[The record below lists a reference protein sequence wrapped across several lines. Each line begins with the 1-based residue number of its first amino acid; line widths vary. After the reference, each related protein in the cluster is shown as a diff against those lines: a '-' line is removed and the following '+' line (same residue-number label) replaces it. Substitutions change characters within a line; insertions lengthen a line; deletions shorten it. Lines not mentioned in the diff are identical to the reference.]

1 MKGLVLVSQ
10 SFVRR
15 GSPIGTICLRYGLL
29 RVVNAIPKFINDVV
43 LRLYYYGEY
52 LPFNRMPSL
61 ASDKLSKIKL
71 LIYNFNKD

>member
-1 MKGLVLVSQ
+1 MKGLILVSQ

-29 RVVNAIPKFINDVV
+29 RVVNAKFINDVV

-71 LIYNFNKD
+71 LKYNFNKD